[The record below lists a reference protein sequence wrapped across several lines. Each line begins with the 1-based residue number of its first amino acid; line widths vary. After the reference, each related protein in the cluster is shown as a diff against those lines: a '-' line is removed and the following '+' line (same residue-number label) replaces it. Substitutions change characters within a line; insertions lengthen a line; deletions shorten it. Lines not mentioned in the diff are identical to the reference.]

1 MMMIHVVIICAHCV
15 MTRLWQFVYILFNA
29 LEVKPVYALSDNCHL
44 LNVSFNTFIS
54 IGMNIEHRT
63 LNNEQ

>member
-1 MMMIHVVIICAHCV
+1 MLMMMIHVVIICAHCV

-44 LNVSFNTFIS
+44 LIHLYQLV
-54 IGMNIEHRT
+54 
-63 LNNEQ
+63 